1 MIVYTNNGYINYIK
15 ILEKLIMLK
24 NILYKKYFLNQV
36 LQVNVW

>member
-36 LQVNVW
+36 LQVNV